1 MPTDP
6 RTPFDTWQSRA
17 PAPAPLDATPVVT
30 FRTDPDDGDH
40 WHVRLGAF
48 RGPARR
54 ERHTAQADADA
65 LSAALAPL
73 LGLAARVGALLAS
86 PDARDAVAGRCAA
99 PASAALAVLRW
110 VRCPAGEAP
119 GPAVG
124 ASVEAEGLRWGDAPT
139 LDRAG
144 CGMAVVAGEDE

>member
-1 MPTDP
+1 MSPTSP
-6 RTPFDTWQSRA
+6 TSESWQSRSTA
-17 PAPAPLDATPVVT
+17 PATPVVT
-30 FRTDPDDGDH
+30 FRTDPDEGDA
-40 WHVRLGAF
+40 WHVRLGTF
-48 RGPARR
+48 CGPARR

-65 LSAALAPL
+65 LSQALAPL
-73 LGLAARVGALLAS
+73 LGLAARVDALLAS

-110 VRCPAGEAP
+110 VRGGPPSGEGPA
-119 GPAVG
+119 PAVG

-144 CGMAVVAGEDE
+144 CGMAVVAGEEE

>member
-1 MPTDP
+1 MSTRPTSES
-6 RTPFDTWQSRA
+6 WQSRSTA
-17 PAPAPLDATPVVT
+17 HASPPLDATPVVT
-30 FRTDPDDGDH
+30 FRTDPDDGDA

-48 RGPARR
+48 QGPARR

-65 LSAALAPL
+65 LAAALAPL
-73 LGLAARVGALLAS
+73 LGLAARVDALLAS

-110 VRCPAGEAP
+110 VRGAGEAP
-119 GPAVG
+119 PAPAVG